1 MDLFLLG
8 FVLGALVVL
17 TLPALLGR
25 MDQSEL
31 DRLTKISRF

>member
-8 FVLGALVVL
+8 FVLGALLVL

-25 MDQSEL
+25 MNQSEI
-31 DRLTKISRF
+31 DRLPKIW

>member
-17 TLPALLGR
+17 TLPALVGR
-25 MDQSEL
+25 MNESEI
-31 DRLTKISRF
+31 DRLTKPW